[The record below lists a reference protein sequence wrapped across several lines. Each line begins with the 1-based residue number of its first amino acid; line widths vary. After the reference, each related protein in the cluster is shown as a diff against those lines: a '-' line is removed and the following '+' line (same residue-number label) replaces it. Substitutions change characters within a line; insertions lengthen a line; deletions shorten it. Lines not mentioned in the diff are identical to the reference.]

1 MSSSQRTNWASR
13 LISLALLA
21 ASANAACVSLAN
33 SKVCPSYKAYSVDN
47 SRISWLAGI
56 GITMQ
61 PFTDPA
67 SFDASAN
74 SATGFLTSTDCT
86 GYNATNH
93 LAYQNTI
100 LCILLIQESNSCSGS
115 SQAPNLC
122 ATSCTLYETSLNA
135 MVQATCPTSS
145 VMKSALT
152 TLTGTCNGSNTKDWP
167 SLQSTDT
174 SSCVN
179 SVTNE
184 QEFCGLGSALA
195 RCEYCKTHATDT
207 CCANGTPC
215 STPAASS
222 TTVAGTT
229 SGAVATPPSSASA
242 TPTPTESKST
252 SPIAGLSMAAFG
264 GVIAGAAVL
273 LLLIIAMCI
282 CCMRRKKTD
291 NQGNGGSKNL
301 SRQMSN
307 SSARYNISS
316 PKIQEEG
323 FGASSA
329 AAIPS
334 AHIPMTALPSLS
346 APEPIVAVGA
356 GAVAAGASKATGKQS
371 YCQALYPYQASMA
384 DELDLNPGDIVNVQ
398 KVFDD
403 GWAVGVNMNSGS
415 EGAFPVV
422 CVMFVD
428 ESALDDDFEDVN
440 MHSMTPMS
448 VREDDATGGRNSP
461 RSSLPSRSSSPVH
474 LPRRNSSMI
483 RDSTLLPGTSNS
495 PMSSSPLAGNAGGR
509 STPPVRDT
517 MMSDASSINRWWDG
531 EGRK

>member
-1 MSSSQRTNWASR
+1 MTSSSRRFNWTSC
-13 LISLALLA
+13 LIPLAFLA
-21 ASANAACVSLAN
+21 ASANAECVSLAT
-33 SKVCPSYKAYSVDN
+33 STVCPSYKTYSVEN
-47 SRISWLAGI
+47 TKISWLSSLGI
-56 GITMQ
+56 NMSA
-61 PFTDPA
+61 FTDTK
-67 SFDASAN
+67 SFDEAAN
-74 SATGFLTSTDCT
+74 NATGFYTYGCFGKANTT
-86 GYNATNH
+86 H
-93 LAYQNTI
+93 IAYQNTV
-100 LCILLIQESNSCSGS
+100 LCTLLVQESKSCPNAN
-115 SQAPNLC
+115 QAPNLC
-122 ATSCTLYETSLNA
+122 MDSCKLYEDGLKA
-135 MVQATCPTSS
+135 IAATACPNDSS
-145 VMKSALT
+145 VKSSITVLS
-152 TLTGTCNGSNTKDWP
+152 GTCNRSNQEWP
-167 SLQSTDT
+167 NLQSTD
-174 SSCVN
+174 SSCVKA
-179 SVTNE
+179 TDNE
-184 QEFCGLGSALA
+184 LATCGRGTPQA
-195 RCEYCKTHATDT
+195 RCEYCKTHAAEA
-207 CCANGTPC
+207 CCVGGASCTSPTANAT
-215 STPAASS
+215 TAATSS
-222 TTVAGTT
+222 
-229 SGAVATPPSSASA
+229 AVATTATTLPA

-252 SPIAGLSMAAFG
+252 SPIPGLSMAAFG
-264 GVIAGAAVL
+264 GIIAGAAVL

-282 CCMRRKKTD
+282 CCMRRKKTNKGD
-291 NQGNGGSKNL
+291 NGGSKNL

-334 AHIPMTALPSLS
+334 APIPMTALPSLS
-346 APEPIVAVGA
+346 APEPIAAIGA
-356 GAVAAGASKATGKQS
+356 GAVAAGAPKTSAGKQS

-398 KVFDD
+398 RVFDD
-403 GWAVGVNMNSGS
+403 GWAVGVNMSSGN

-474 LPRRNSSMI
+474 LPRRNSSML
-483 RDSTLLPGTSNS
+483 RDSTLLAGGS
-495 PMSSSPLAGNAGGR
+495 PMASSPLAGNPGGR